1 MGDPRVRVRTARGT
15 GTGERDL
22 ARGRGDGRVIGGSV
36 DGAGRA
42 DSEHAWR
49 SLGRV

>member
-15 GTGERDL
+15 GERDL
-22 ARGRGDGRVIGGSV
+22 ARGRGDRRVIGGSV